1 MGLLQR
7 NFLELASGSGSDLE
21 VALVID
27 GTESMA
33 EELAGVQS
41 SIDRMLADLRRLR
54 PGEIRA
60 AIVVYRDFG
69 SPSGECD
76 LALPEFTADPER
88 IAEAINGIGPESGA
102 PYFPELP
109 DVGLYRAITEL
120 PWSDDPTVSKWILM
134 FGDAPPYDAS
144 FRSDAHPSARR
155 RYGDDVLAS
164 LASGRGVQIHCVL
177 CTSGGDAS
185 ESHAAVIDRTR
196 GFMNGL
202 ASGTGGIMLDL
213 SYPAIQ
219 DALVRSA
226 DSAAIEFA
234 KIEPIGVADLRKA
247 KRIDASGLVSRTVSL
262 AVMPHAE
269 LQSVSFDPTKPSVQ
283 VSTAIRHRLGQMSG
297 VRVASPVDIRRHLR
311 RLRAEG
317 LSETHALRGLASR
330 LGVDY
335 VVWGQIPEQ
344 TTYRTAAYRRTDGSP
359 WVQVE
364 HRGRR
369 EGVADALLTAAAS
382 REDVDEPL
390 HQLANRLAGMSEQ
403 RSSTTEIA
411 ETTATTSELLEALE
425 SLEQALALEA
435 GDTDSQPLLRAAKR
449 AAESAAAAEP
459 RNAMAHWLAANA
471 DFNLAAIAFGE
482 GDRETGK
489 SLMETFRRSLRRAE
503 RSKQSVSDVL
513 AAEIE
518 ADFQLLV
525 AGDVAAAVERYRQ
538 MVDPSMPLDTQRRG
552 HWMLCGV
559 YAGDWGVPASV
570 MDLARAREHVIE
582 LLANWPESPES
593 KQLKRWLLW
602 DDQTD
607 RSKHDYLPRVHVDMS
622 SDAI

>member
-33 EELAGVQS
+33 EELAGVQK

-76 LALPEFTADPER
+76 LPLPEFTADADR
-88 IAEAINGIGPESGA
+88 IAAAIDGIGPESGA
-102 PYFPELP
+102 PFFPELP

-120 PWSDDPTVSKWILM
+120 PWSEDPSVSKWILM

-144 FRSDAHPSARR
+144 FQSEAHPSARR
-155 RYGDDVLAS
+155 RYGDDVLSS

-177 CTSGGDAS
+177 CTSGGDAN
-185 ESHAAVIDRTR
+185 ESHTAVIDRTR

-202 ASGTGGIMLDL
+202 AAGTGGIMLDL

-226 DSAAIEFA
+226 DSAAVEFA
-234 KIEPIGVADLRKA
+234 KIDPIGVADLRKA
-247 KRIDASGLVSRTVSL
+247 KRIESTGDLPRTVSL

-269 LQSVSFDPTKPSVQ
+269 LQNVSFDPSQASVQ
-283 VSTAIRHRLGQMSG
+283 VSTAIRHRFGQMAG
-297 VRVASPVDIRRHLR
+297 VRIASPVDIRRHLR

-335 VVWGQIPEQ
+335 VVWGEIPEQ

-369 EGVADALLTAAAS
+369 EGVADALLTAAAT
-382 REDVDEPL
+382 RDDADEPL
-390 HQLANRLAGMSEQ
+390 YQLASRLAGLSQ
-403 RSSTTEIA
+403 QNLAAAKIA

-425 SLEQALALEA
+425 SLEQSLALEA
-435 GDTDSQPLLRAAKR
+435 GDPDSRRLLQAAKR

-482 GDRETGK
+482 DDADAGK
-489 SLMETFRRSLRRAE
+489 ALMETFRRSLRRAE
-503 RSKQSVSDVL
+503 RSKQSASPSL
-513 AAEIE
+513 AMEIE
-518 ADFQLLV
+518 ADYQLLV
-525 AGDVAAAVERYRQ
+525 AGDVTSALKAYER
-538 MVDPSMPLDTQRRG
+538 MVDAEMPLDTQRRG

-570 MDLARAREHVIE
+570 MDLNKARQHVVE
-582 LLANWPESPES
+582 LLANWPDSPET

-622 SDAI
+622 ADAI